1 MVFGNNVSIALLDA
15 WYHGFDYNA
24 TPGSRAQITTVLK
37 PGFFL
42 CTDPEAYADDA
53 TYQASGSGSSVLP
66 TGADYG
72 PMTLHPEPLT
82 VGTGDCKD
90 RKLAR
95 AVTRPATAVL
105 NLCFGVIVDIE
116 NPRAWGSQSLGAGP
130 HRVRCAVSGET
141 VLARLNGSFTYGD
154 PIMLSNGSFYGVP
167 VSYTLAAANT
177 TGGIDT
183 AIGYGLAANRKIVGY
198 ALETGT
204 FDGTTLTR
212 IRLGSN
218 WGLGF

>member
-24 TPGSRAQITTVLK
+24 TPGSRVQITDVLK

-42 CTDPEAYADDA
+42 CLDPEAYADDA
-53 TYQASGSGSSVLP
+53 TYQASGSGSSLLKV
-66 TGADYG
+66 GADYG
-72 PMTLHPEPLT
+72 LMSLNPEPYAA
-82 VGTGDCKD
+82 GQGDNKD

-95 AVTRPATAVL
+95 AVTQPKTGLL
-105 NLCFGVIVDIE
+105 NLPFGVIVDVI
-116 NPRAWGSQSLGAGP
+116 NPRVWGSQSLGAGP
-130 HRVRCAVSGET
+130 HMVRCAVAGES
-141 VLARLNGSFTYGD
+141 VQARLNGSFTYGD
-154 PIMLSNGSFYGVP
+154 PIMLATGSFYGVP

-183 AIGYGLAANRKIVGY
+183 AIDNAIKAQRKIVGY
-198 ALETGT
+198 ALETGN